1 MRLVVAITGASGVVY
16 GVRLLEELK
25 KSGVETHAI
34 VSNAAYLTMKY
45 ETKYTPEYISGLPTR
60 LYKEEELDAPVASGS
75 FLTDGMVIAP
85 CSMKT
90 LSGIAYGFE
99 NTLVIRAAMVAL
111 KERRALLLLIR
122 ETPLSSIQIESMLRC
137 SQAGAVVM
145 PASPSFYNDPKDVSA
160 MVDQMVARVLDS
172 LRIPHSLGKRW
183 SGASLR
189 G

>member
-1 MRLVVAITGASGVVY
+1 MRLVVAIKGASGVVY

-45 ETKYTPEYISGLPTR
+45 ETGYSPEYLSSLPSR
-60 LYKEEELDAPVASGS
+60 LYKEDELEAPVASGS
-75 FLTDGMVIAP
+75 FLTDGMVVAP

-111 KERRALLLLIR
+111 KERRRLVLLIR
-122 ETPLSSIQIESMLRC
+122 ETPLSSVQIESMLRC
-137 SQAGAVVM
+137 SQAGAIVM
-145 PASPSFYNDPKDVSA
+145 PASPSFYDEPKDVSA
-160 MVDQMVARVLDS
+160 MVDQMVGRIMDS
-172 LRIPHSLGKRW
+172 FRLEHSLGKRW
-183 SGASLR
+183 SGAPAKE
-189 G
+189 